1 LVKRTICLGAAAL
14 TAALM
19 LLVQSRLT
27 AQAPGVPADIVTL
40 LTRVGGFSSDDIT
53 ALDQGRVI
61 TRADAS
67 PENLE
72 ASVVTAVRIATDKE
86 RTFAYFQQLVSY
98 VDGKVTT
105 GYGAFSRPPAE
116 SDVRRFTL
124 DSSDLAD
131 LRACQPASC
140 DLRFGTATPAE
151 ISRAVDWLAPD
162 ANERAQTWAR
172 QTLAAYAAG
181 YVSRGESAL
190 KAYDEKGAPI
200 DLAAEWRAL
209 FSRSPALTSLAPGV
223 QRYLAAYPGERLPA
237 DTADA
242 IYWDD
247 QHYTGLKPIVGL
259 THMVT
264 VRDAAQPNR
273 IVVAQRQIF
282 ASHYLYG
289 SLAVTL
295 VQQAQ
300 AGSSPATYVVY
311 FNRSRGDLLKGTQA
325 TNGTGL
331 RARLGNVGAS
341 LQRRLGEQLIKDSAV
356 NLLSSMKEALEVQ
369 R

>member
-1 LVKRTICLGAAAL
+1 MKRSVSLGIAAITVVL
-14 TAALM
+14 SWLAAPR
-19 LLVQSRLT
+19 VT
-27 AQAPGVPADIVTL
+27 AQAPGVPADIVAL
-40 LTRVGGFSSDDIT
+40 LTRVGRFSSDDIT
-53 ALDQGRVI
+53 ALDQGRVV

-72 ASVVTAVRIATDKE
+72 AAVVTAVRIATDKE
-86 RTFAYFQQLVSY
+86 RTFSYFQQLVSY
-98 VDGKVTT
+98 VDGTVTT
-105 GYGAFSRPPAE
+105 GYGALSRPPAE
-116 SDVRRFTL
+116 SDLRRLTL
-124 DSSDLAD
+124 GSTDLAD

-172 QTLAAYAAG
+172 QTLAAYAAA
-181 YVSRGESAL
+181 YASRGDSAL

-209 FSRSPALTSLAPGV
+209 FSRSPALASLAPGV
-223 QRYLAAYPGERLPA
+223 QGYLANYPGGSLPA
-237 DTADA
+237 GTTDT

-300 AGSSPATYVVY
+300 AGSTPATYVVY
-311 FNRSRGDLLKGTQA
+311 FNRSRGDLLKGTQT
-325 TNGTGL
+325 TNATGL
-331 RARLGNVGAS
+331 RARLGNVGAT
-341 LQRRLGEQLIKDSAV
+341 LQRRLGEQLIKDSAET
-356 NLLSSMKEALEVQ
+356 LLSSMKEALE